1 MNRWDNP
8 HFDTWLERLPDT
20 AAIEVRSD
28 PAIHEVLH
36 EHKP

>member
-20 AAIEVRSD
+20 AAIEPLA
-28 PAIHEVLH
+28 PAIHEVLD